1 MLVRIKDS
9 QRLHAKI
16 FFFYKNLNL
25 FLLTSK
31 NVDLYSNIVN
41 IYTKKKNSNFV
52 LYLTG
57 LIEGDGSIITPK
69 EFRSSSGKLNYPSV
83 QISFNAKDLLLIFLI
98 QKELKTGSI
107 SKKKGKKAYVYT
119 INNIEG
125 ILLITFLL
133 NGNMYTPKLYSLW
146 SLIDWLNIKYCLNI
160 KKLFFNKAV
169 LNSNA
174 WLSGF
179 IEADGHFSLR
189 CSLKTNNKLS
199 YSKIECKFELSQRQ
213 VDHKGFDN
221 YDFMYLISKFLL
233 TDLKKI
239 RMTKP
244 QKQYRLRTL
253 NVHSNLIIISYL
265 DQFPLFSS
273 KYLDYKDWLIVAY
286 MFKDKYYR
294 KNLDEILV
302 IKGRI
307 NNNRQEFNWDH
318 LQNFYKL

>member
-1 MLVRIKDS
+1 
-9 QRLHAKI
+9 
-16 FFFYKNLNL
+16 
-25 FLLTSK
+25 
-31 NVDLYSNIVN
+31 
-41 IYTKKKNSNFV
+41 
-52 LYLTG
+52 
-57 LIEGDGSIITPK
+57 
-69 EFRSSSGKLNYPSV
+69 
-83 QISFNAKDLLLIFLI
+83 
-98 QKELKTGSI
+98 
-107 SKKKGKKAYVYT
+107 
-119 INNIEG
+119 
-125 ILLITFLL
+125 
-133 NGNMYTPKLYSLW
+133 MYTPKLYSLW

-199 YSKIECKFELSQRQ
+199 YSKIECKFEVSQRQ

-273 KYLDYKDWLIVAY
+273 KYLDYKDWLIVAS